1 MDDLRAILRHV
12 SPFGDAEL
20 EQVVERFHPREV
32 PRRTLLVR
40 PGEVCS
46 SFHVVRSGCL
56 RTFFLDRDGTE
67 MTRLVL
73 PPFHMGTALASFLSR
88 EPSVECLEALED
100 SEILSIPHADFRG
113 LLEENAAW
121 GRFYQRILEMAYL
134 FQNRRI
140 EALTTLTAE
149 ERHRRFLDEHR
160 DLALRLPG
168 RVVASYL
175 DIAPETLSRLRAR
188 LRS

>member
-1 MDDLRAILRHV
+1 MDDLKAMLRHV
-12 SPFGDAEL
+12 SPFEDAEL
-20 EQVVERFHPREV
+20 ERVVERFRARSV
-32 PRRTLLVR
+32 MRRTLLVR
-40 PGEVCS
+40 PGDVCS
-46 SFHVVRSGCL
+46 SFHCVRSGCL
-56 RTFFLDRDGTE
+56 RTFFLDRDGSE

-73 PPFHMGTALASFLSR
+73 PPFHMGTALASFLTR

-100 SEILSIPHADFRG
+100 SEILSIEHGDFHR
-113 LLEENAAW
+113 LLGTNPGW
-121 GRFYQRILEMAYL
+121 RSFYQRILEMAYV

-149 ERHRRFLDEHR
+149 ERYLRFQDEHR

-188 LRS
+188 KRS

>member
-1 MDDLRAILRHV
+1 MDDLKAVLRFV
-12 SPFGDAEL
+12 SPFDDAEL
-20 EQVVERFHPREV
+20 EQVVERFRVRSV
-32 PRRTLLVR
+32 PRRTLLVC

-46 SFHVVRSGCL
+46 SFHCVRSGCL

-67 MTRLVL
+67 MTRLVM
-73 PPFHMGTALASFLSR
+73 PPMHIGTALASFLTR
-88 EPSVECLEALED
+88 APSVECLEALED
-100 SEILSIPHADFRG
+100 SVILSIEHADFRQ
-113 LLEENAAW
+113 LLETNSGW
-121 GRFYQRILEMAYL
+121 KLFNQRILEMAYV

-149 ERHRRFLDEHR
+149 ERYLRFQEEHR

-168 RVVASYL
+168 RVVATYL

-188 LRS
+188 KRS